1 MWSVFLFAFATMIS
15 WSYYGLKSWGYLF
28 GDSKISELIYK
39 FIYCFFIIVGASMS
53 LTKVVDFSDAMIFS
67 MSIFN
72 IIGLYLLS
80 GELKQDL
87 NQFLHKIDT
96 GIIKKQK

>member
-1 MWSVFLFAFATMIS
+1 
-15 WSYYGLKSWGYLF
+15 LKSWEYLF
-28 GDSKISELIYK
+28 GAGKVSELIYK
-39 FIYCFFIIVGASMS
+39 IIYCFFIVVGSSMS

-72 IIGLYLLS
+72 IIGLYLLA
-80 GELKQDL
+80 GELKQDM

-96 GIIKKQK
+96 GIIKKLN